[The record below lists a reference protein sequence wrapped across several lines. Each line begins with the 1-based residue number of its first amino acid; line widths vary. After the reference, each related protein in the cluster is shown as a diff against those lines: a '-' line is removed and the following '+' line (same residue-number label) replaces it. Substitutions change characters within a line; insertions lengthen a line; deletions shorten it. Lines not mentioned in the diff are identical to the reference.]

1 MKMWQSRTLWLAGLT
16 AMSLGPLGCV
26 VEDADDSAFV
36 FNWEVAYVADGRVS
50 CVDAGTPF
58 VQMDAR
64 NLHTGA
70 VYSTKSSCDL
80 GSARTDVL
88 PLGQYE
94 VMLSLLDAKSRP
106 VSQTVLGPYEV
117 NRYDLTPVQP
127 VQFQVQTFQLDWNLV
142 TAGAQDFLTCAQVGA
157 RTVEL
162 ITQLG
167 TEEPEKFVFACE
179 DGGGITQAIRV
190 GRYAWRARLLD
201 AAGQAL
207 ADNGLRFFD
216 VGGSAPALLDPIVYT
231 VR

>member
-26 VEDADDSAFV
+26 VEDADDSAFE
-36 FNWEVAYVADGRVS
+36 FNWDVGYVADGRVS
-50 CVDAGTPF
+50 CADAGTPF

-70 VYSTKSSCDL
+70 VYSTKPSCDL
-80 GSARTDVL
+80 GYARSEVL

-94 VMLSLLDAKSRP
+94 VTMSLLDAKNRP
-106 VSQTVLGPYEV
+106 VSQIVGGPFEV
-117 NRYDLTPVQP
+117 NRYDLTPLRAVL
-127 VQFQVQTFQLDWNLV
+127 FQVQTFQLDWNLA
-142 TAGAQDFLTCAQVGA
+142 TEGARDFLTCAQAGA
-157 RTVEL
+157 RSVEL

-201 AAGQAL
+201 TAGQAL
-207 ADNGLRFFD
+207 SDTGLRFID
-216 VGGSAPALLDPIVYT
+216 VGDSVPAKLDPIVFT